1 MAAGTAIEPDV
12 VMQFEVGPDPIENF
26 RRLRGG
32 SLEGGPLIKCRPGIM
47 TLVSPSKD
55 HEAGSHRLSMLV
67 TAVCSTLKIPMRGL
81 GSTLHLLPKGNGGYQ
96 PDQSYYL
103 RSRAPLARSAGE
115 PGGEPPDLVIEV
127 VNTNPAKDALDACKA
142 LGVREIWVYDVRR
155 DDFVIYLR
163 LSSGPRAGQLE
174 RLARSRA
181 LPIGLEDVK
190 TLLAGAPPDDD
201 AAFDR
206 ALRRWIKRVLVPRE
220 RDRRDEE
227 T

>member
-1 MAAGTAIEPDV
+1 MAVATAVVPDV
-12 VMQFEVGPDPIENF
+12 VMQFDVGPNPIENF

-32 SLEGGPLIKCRPGIM
+32 NLEGGPLIKCRPGRM

-55 HEAGSHRLSMLV
+55 HEAGSKRLGMLV
-67 TAVCSTLKIPMRGL
+67 TAVCSTLKIPMRAL
-81 GSTLHLLPKGNGGYQ
+81 GSTLYPLPGDCGYE
-96 PDQSYYL
+96 PDESYYL
-103 RSRAPLARSAGE
+103 RSRAPRARRAGE
-115 PGGEPPDLVIEV
+115 PGGAPPDLVIEI
-127 VNTNPAKDALDACKA
+127 VNTHPANDALDACRT

-155 DDFVIYLR
+155 DDFVIHLR

-190 TLLAGAPPDDD
+190 TLLAEAPPDDD

-220 RDRRDEE
+220 RDRRREGN
-227 T
+227 